1 MYLVHFVR
9 VKVTYVT
16 VLHVGLRKH
25 DVCLVLTVRAK
36 MGLQERFDWSKSFV
50 SQSGVDYVRGCEV
63 EGMLDENG
71 RVIEE
76 GGADYLSSTMCTYVH
91 VNSKQGKAKL

>member
-1 MYLVHFVR
+1 MNPRYKTLC
-9 VKVTYVT
+9 VTIMA
-16 VLHVGLRKH
+16 GLRKH
-25 DVCLVLTVRAK
+25 DVCFVLTVRAK

-50 SQSGVDYVRGCEV
+50 SQSGVEYVRGCEV

-76 GGADYLSSTMCTYVH
+76 GEATANL
-91 VNSKQGKAKL
+91 

>member
-1 MYLVHFVR
+1 MR

-25 DVCLVLTVRAK
+25 DVCLVLTVWAK
-36 MGLQERFDWSKSFV
+36 MGLQEKFDWSKSFV
-50 SQSGVDYVRGCEV
+50 SQSGVEYVRGCEV

-76 GGADYLSSTMCTYVH
+76 GGADYLSVYIRTCKLKARQ
-91 VNSKQGKAKL
+91 SKVVSRQVI